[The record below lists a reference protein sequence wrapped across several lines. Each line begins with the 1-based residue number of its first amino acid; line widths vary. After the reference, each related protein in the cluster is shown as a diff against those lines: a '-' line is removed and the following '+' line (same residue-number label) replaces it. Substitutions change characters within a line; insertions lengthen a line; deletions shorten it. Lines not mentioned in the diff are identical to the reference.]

1 MEPSRIEELT
11 KTIRS
16 MMAEGSSKEEIIST
30 LIDMGYS
37 REEAENAYLFALRE
51 VLSVYE
57 SRLKE
62 VALEAIKEPDFQNKI
77 VKRVETELLDELKSE
92 IEDFKAK
99 TFNLVQKELRNYGDS
114 IANLEDKV
122 SSIETALNAIKIE
135 LNNVKTERIKGSD
148 RPLFVVLIS
157 IGLVLVGSVLTLY
170 LFIQSQL
177 GIMPYDYFLKLA
189 LALGLIAIGVFALI

>member
-1 MEPSRIEELT
+1 
-11 KTIRS
+11 
-16 MMAEGSSKEEIIST
+16 
-30 LIDMGYS
+30 MGYS